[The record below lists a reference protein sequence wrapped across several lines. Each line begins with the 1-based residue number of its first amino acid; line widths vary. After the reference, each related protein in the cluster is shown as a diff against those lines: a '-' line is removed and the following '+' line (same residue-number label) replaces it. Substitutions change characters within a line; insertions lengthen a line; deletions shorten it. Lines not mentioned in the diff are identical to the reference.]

1 MKGSVGDVVT
11 RDEVPVLGRV
21 HQGRRL
27 TRAQIGVLRQF
38 GTDSGWV
45 RPRALGGRDGSH
57 HSAVLAQL
65 EVRGLVESKVRS
77 PGVRGSRLYRLTP
90 AGMAVVEKAVPGD
103 ASRARS
109 DGLTDETPCVDG
121 DLERAVDSIGT
132 GRLLFSIADAL
143 AKDMKNPSAAARA
156 YLILLARMEGKTFD
170 EIAQREGVSGQRIR
184 QVVERIRRIVVARPE
199 LFDGFSGLE
208 QAVRNHTLS
217 GAQRARNWKWR
228 NGIE

>member
-1 MKGSVGDVVT
+1 MNGPIGDVVAG
-11 RDEVPVLGRV
+11 DEVAVLGDG

-27 TRAQIGVLRQF
+27 TRPQIGVLRQF

-90 AGMAVVEKAVPGD
+90 AGAAVVDTYLVDVSGAGSVAP
-103 ASRARS
+103 
-109 DGLTDETPCVDG
+109 TDETPCVDE

-132 GRLLFSIADAL
+132 GRLLFSIADAI
-143 AKDMKNPSAAARA
+143 AKDMKNPAAAARA
-156 YLILLARMEGKTFD
+156 YLILLGRMEGKTFD

-208 QAVRNHTLS
+208 QAVRNHALS
-217 GAQRARNWKWR
+217 GAERARNWKWR

>member
-1 MKGSVGDVVT
+1 MNGPIGDVVAG
-11 RDEVPVLGRV
+11 DEVAVLGGG

-27 TRAQIGVLRQF
+27 TRPQIGVLRQF

-90 AGMAVVEKAVPGD
+90 AGAAVVDTYLVDVSGAGSVAP
-103 ASRARS
+103 
-109 DGLTDETPCVDG
+109 TDETPCVDE

-132 GRLLFSIADAL
+132 GRLLFSIADAI
-143 AKDMKNPSAAARA
+143 AKDMKNPAAAARA
-156 YLILLARMEGKTFD
+156 YLILLGRMEGKTFD

-208 QAVRNHTLS
+208 QAVRNHALS
-217 GAQRARNWKWR
+217 GAERARNWKWR